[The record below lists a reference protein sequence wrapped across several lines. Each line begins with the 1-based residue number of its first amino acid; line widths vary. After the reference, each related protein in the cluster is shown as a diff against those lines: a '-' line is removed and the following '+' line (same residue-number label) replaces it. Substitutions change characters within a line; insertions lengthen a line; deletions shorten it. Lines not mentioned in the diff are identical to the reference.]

1 MLNEGKS
8 RKSQQGNKND
18 HERKNG
24 KYRTETTIS
33 ENKFSLDKLSSQ
45 IKVTKER
52 SGELEEVT

>member
-1 MLNEGKS
+1 MTMKEK
-8 RKSQQGNKND
+8 D
-18 HERKNG
+18 G

>member
-1 MLNEGKS
+1 MREKAGNHS
-8 RKSQQGNKND
+8 REIKMTMKEKD
-18 HERKNG
+18 G